1 MSYHGKV
8 MDAEVVVSIGS
19 FNMSVISDLDENR
32 YMELI
37 EEEFKI

>member
-1 MSYHGKV
+1 